1 MPKLRES
8 KDLTP
13 EQENIFLAVLCL
25 DIQMSQLSDKYNE
38 LEKKKEKLLNKTEFA
53 GYALGKYQGWRSIN
67 DDAQIIKD
75 LIEK

>member
-38 LEKKKEKLLNKTEFA
+38 LEKKKAKLLDKTGISPA
-53 GYALGKYQGWRSIN
+53 IGKYQGWRSIN
-67 DDAQIIKD
+67 DDAQEIVNYLK
-75 LIEK
+75 K